1 MPRKLTTDEVRTI
14 QRALDDARKGRA
26 TLSQLAHAH
35 DLATLA
41 AHNGVYLNGTVAE
54 LRRHIHN
61 LAPEPVTN
69 NAGISLINDT
79 VVGTISGIVIYY
91 ILKGMNRH
99 GRQNP

>member
-1 MPRKLTTDEVRTI
+1 MPRKLTGDEVAI
-14 QRALDDARKGRA
+14 IKRALDDARAGRA

-41 AHNGVYLNGTVAE
+41 AHDGAYLNGTVAE

-69 NAGISLINDT
+69 TTGINLINDT
-79 VVGTISGIVIYY
+79 VVGTLSGLVIYY
-91 ILKGMNRH
+91 ILKGMDKT
-99 GRQNP
+99 